1 MTIQEKAALIVEF
14 KPVTI
19 QDDLM
24 FGTVMEDPKYCKPF
38 LETILGVKI
47 RETLWTRTQ
56 RADRETGC

>member
-38 LETILGVKI
+38 LETILGS
-47 RETLWTRTQ
+47 RSGR
-56 RADRETGC
+56 

>member
-1 MTIQEKAALIVEF
+1 MKTETKGFRSRGIMTIQEKAALIAEF

-38 LETILGVKI
+38 LETILGS
-47 RETLWTRTQ
+47 RSGR
-56 RADRETGC
+56 